1 MIRLNDVEQMVYL
14 FSINTNTSKVG
25 DITSFEFSE
34 FGVEVIFLG
43 GSTTLSGTEGD
54 NRFVYIKPD
63 DILQD
68 KKMEVFWELMKSGYM
83 HYLRIE
89 YPRTFKDL
97 IINRGWDRKIIE
109 KRLELYNDKPRYQ
122 YLIQINKDAL
132 RESASYI
139 LSIDPGFFD
148 FLNYE

>member
-25 DITSFEFSE
+25 DITSFEFPE

-43 GSTTLSGTEGD
+43 GSTTLSGTEED
-54 NRFVYIKPD
+54 NRFVYIKPY

-148 FLNYE
+148 FLNYD